1 MHRRWVVLF
10 REGSAEQRDLLG
22 GKGANLA
29 EMTNIGLP
37 VPPGFTVTT
46 EACRAYL
53 ASGGQVPM
61 GLWQEVRSALTEL
74 EAEMGR
80 RFGDPERPLL
90 LSVRSGAKFSM
101 PGMMDTVL
109 DLGLTDP
116 TDAGLAALTNEHF
129 ALDSYRRLLQMF
141 GKVVLGID
149 ADLFEEA
156 IGAAKRE
163 AGVTDDYQLSAGD
176 LRRLVARCKAI
187 IAAAG
192 LAVPSDPFEQLRLA
206 VLAVFDSWNT
216 PRARAYRRAND
227 IPEDLGTAVNVQA
240 MVFGNVGPDSASGVA
255 FTRDPNTGE
264 RGLFGEYLTEA
275 QGEDV
280 VAGVRTPQ
288 PLRAMTDDPLFR
300 PAHDEL
306 LRHAALLERHYRD
319 MQDLEF
325 TIERGS
331 LWMLQTRTGKRTAQ
345 AAVRIALDMADEGL
359 IDRRAAVQRVEPA
372 QLEQLLHPQ
381 IDESQ
386 PFTLVATGLPASP
399 GAAAGAVIFDPVEAR
414 ARGEAGDAVILVR
427 TETSA
432 DDFPGMEMARGI
444 LTARG
449 GMTSHAAVVARGMG
463 KPAITGC
470 GAIEVNADDGRLRA
484 GDLTIQVGEEITID
498 GTSGRVFL
506 GRVAMVE
513 PDLTGGLDRFL
524 AWADRLRRLGVH
536 ANADTPADA
545 RRARQAG
552 AEGVGLCRTEH
563 MFFAEGRIDAVRA
576 MILATTD
583 EERDAALLT
592 IEPLQTADF
601 EGIFRA
607 MEGKPVTIRLLDPPL
622 HEFLPDDPEE
632 IARLAAALG
641 LSPAAVEQRVAAHRE
656 ANPMLGHRGCRLGL
670 AFPAIT
676 RMQTRAILGAA
687 LTSVAAGMHV
697 EPEIMVPLVADPEEL
712 RRQREL
718 IDQTAE
724 AVFAAR
730 GRRLPYRVG
739 TMIEL
744 PRAALLADQI
754 AAHAD
759 FFSFGTNDLTQ
770 TTYGLSRD
778 DAGRFLPLY
787 LEQGIFAADP
797 FQVLDRAGVGQ
808 LIATA
813 TRLGRQTRPGLNL
826 GICGEHG
833 GEPSSIAFAH
843 EIGLDYVSCSPFRL
857 PIARLAAAHAALG
870 QVSRDV

>member
-1 MHRRWVVLF
+1 MHRRWVMLF

-53 ASGGQVPM
+53 ASGGQVPL
-61 GLWQEVRSALTEL
+61 GLWDEVRSAL
-74 EAEMGR
+74 AEIEDKMGR
-80 RFGDPERPLL
+80 RFGDPTCPLL

-109 DLGLTDP
+109 DLGLTDA
-116 TDAGLAALTNEHF
+116 TDAGLARLTNEHF

-141 GKVVLGID
+141 GKVVLGVD

-156 IGAAKRE
+156 IGAARRD
-163 AGVTDDYQLSAGD
+163 AGVTHDNQLSVDD
-176 LRRLVARCKAI
+176 LRRLVARFKEI
-187 IAAAG
+187 IAGAG
-192 LAVPSDPFEQLRLA
+192 LAVPSEPFDQLRLA
-206 VLAVFDSWNT
+206 VLAVFNSWNT
-216 PRARAYRRAND
+216 PRARAYRRANR

-255 FTRDPNTGE
+255 FTRDPNTGAP
-264 RGLFGEYLTEA
+264 GLFGEYLTEA

-288 PLRAMTDDPLFR
+288 PLRTMADDLILR

-306 LRHAALLERHYRD
+306 VGYASLLEHHYRD

-325 TIERGS
+325 TVERGR

-345 AAVRIALDMADEGL
+345 AAVRIAVDMAGEGL
-359 IDRRAAVQRVEPA
+359 IDRRTAVQRVEPA

-386 PFTLVATGLPASP
+386 PFILVATGLPASP
-399 GAAAGAVIFDPVEAR
+399 GAATGIVVFDPVEAR
-414 ARGEAGDAVILVR
+414 ERGAAGAAVILVR
-427 TETSA
+427 AETSA
-432 DDFPGMEMARGI
+432 DDFPGIEKARGI

-470 GAIEVNADDGRLRA
+470 SAIEIDNGAGRFMA
-484 GDLTIQVGEEITID
+484 GDLTIHVGEEITID
-498 GTSGRVFL
+498 GTTGRVFR
-506 GRVAMVE
+506 GCVAMVE
-513 PDLTGGLDRFL
+513 PGLTGGLDRL
-524 AWADRLRRLGVH
+524 LTWADRMRRLGVH

-545 RRARQAG
+545 RRAREAG
-552 AEGVGLCRTEH
+552 AEGIGLCRTEH
-563 MFFAEGRIDAVRA
+563 MFFGEGRIDAVRE

-583 EERDAALLT
+583 EERDAALRK

-601 EGIFRA
+601 EGIFRE
-607 MEGKPVTIRLLDPPL
+607 MESKPVTIRLLDPPL
-622 HEFLPDDPEE
+622 HEFLPDDADEVAHLA
-632 IARLAAALG
+632 ARLG
-641 LSPAAVEQRVAAHRE
+641 LTPEAVEQRVAAHRE
-656 ANPMLGHRGCRLGL
+656 ANPMLGHRGCRLGI
-670 AFPAIT
+670 AFPAVT
-676 RMQTRAILGAA
+676 RMQARAILGAA
-687 LTSVAAGMHV
+687 LTCAAEGLHV
-697 EPEIMVPLVADPEEL
+697 EPEIMVPLVSDPEEL

-718 IDQTAE
+718 IEQTAE

-730 GRRLPYRVG
+730 GRRLPYHVG

-744 PRAALLADQI
+744 PRAALLADEI
-754 AAHAD
+754 AAYAD

-787 LEQGIFAADP
+787 IEQGLFPADP
-797 FQVLDRAGVGQ
+797 FQVLDRAGVGR
-808 LIATA
+808 LIAMA
-813 TRLGRQTRPGLNL
+813 TQLGRQTRPGLVL

-833 GEPSSIAFAH
+833 GDPSSIAFAH

>member
-1 MHRRWVVLF
+1 MLF

-53 ASGGQVPM
+53 ASGGQVPI
-61 GLWQEVRSALTEL
+61 GLWDDVRSAL
-74 EAEMGR
+74 AEVEDDLGR
-80 RFGDPERPLL
+80 HFGDPARPLL

-109 DLGLTDP
+109 DLGLTNE
-116 TDAGLAALTNEHF
+116 TDAGLAELTNEHF
-129 ALDSYRRLLQMF
+129 ALDSYRRMLQMF
-141 GKVVLGID
+141 GKVVLGVD

-156 IGAAKRE
+156 ISEAKNDT
-163 AGVTDDYQLSAGD
+163 GVTYDNQISVEE
-176 LRRLVARCKAI
+176 LRRLVARFNEI
-187 IAAAG
+187 IAGAG
-192 LAVPSDPFEQLRLA
+192 LAVPTDPFDQLRLA
-206 VLAVFDSWNT
+206 VLAVFNSWNT
-216 PRARAYRRAND
+216 ARARAYRRANH

-255 FTRDPNTGE
+255 FTRDPNTGAP
-264 RGLFGEYLTEA
+264 GLFGEYLTEA

-288 PLRAMTDDPLFR
+288 PLRAMADDPMLR

-306 LRHAALLERHYRD
+306 LGYADLLERHYRD

-325 TIERGS
+325 TVERGR

-345 AAVRIALDMADEGL
+345 AAVRIAIDMAGQGL
-359 IDRRAAVQRVEPA
+359 IDRRTAVQRVDPA

-381 IDESQ
+381 IDESK
-386 PFTLVATGLPASP
+386 PFTVVATGLPASP
-399 GAAAGAVIFDPVEAR
+399 GAATGVVVLDTAEAR
-414 ARGEAGDAVILVR
+414 LRGEAGEAVILVR

-432 DDFPGMEMARGI
+432 DDFPGIERARGI

-470 GAIEVNADDGRLRA
+470 GAIEINDVDGRFMA
-484 GDLTIQVGEEITID
+484 GDLSIHVGDEITID
-498 GTSGRVFL
+498 GTTGRVFL

-513 PDLTGGLDRFL
+513 PELTGGLDRLL

-545 RRARQAG
+545 KRARESG
-552 AEGVGLCRTEH
+552 AEGIGLCRTEH
-563 MFFAEGRIDAVRA
+563 MFFGEGRIDAMRE

-583 EERDAALLT
+583 EERDAALMK

-601 EGIFRA
+601 EGIFRE

-622 HEFLPDDPEE
+622 HEFLPDDADEV
-632 IARLAAALG
+632 AHLAAGLG
-641 LSPAAVEQRVAAHRE
+641 LSPAAVEERVAAHRE
-656 ANPMLGHRGCRLGL
+656 ANPMLGHRGCRLGI

-676 RMQTRAILGAA
+676 KMQSRAILGAA
-687 LTSVAAGMHV
+687 LTCAAEGLHV
-697 EPEIMVPLVADPEEL
+697 EPEVMVPLVADPEEL
-712 RRQREL
+712 RRQRDL
-718 IDQTAE
+718 IVQTAE
-724 AVFAAR
+724 EVFAAR

-787 LEQGIFAADP
+787 IEQGIFAADP

-808 LIATA
+808 LVATA
-813 TRLGRQTRPGLNL
+813 TRLGRQIRPGLVV

-857 PIARLAAAHAALG
+857 PIARLAAAHAALD
-870 QVSRDV
+870 QVIRDV